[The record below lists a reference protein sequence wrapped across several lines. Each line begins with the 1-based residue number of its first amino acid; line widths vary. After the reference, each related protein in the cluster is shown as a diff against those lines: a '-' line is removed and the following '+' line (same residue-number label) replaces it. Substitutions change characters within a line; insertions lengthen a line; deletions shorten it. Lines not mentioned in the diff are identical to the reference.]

1 MNEAPRH
8 WPGIVQRFRA
18 DDGGIHVGGVALDR
32 LARRVGTTPFYAY
45 SRSFI
50 SERVAS
56 LRQVLP
62 PGLRLSYAVK
72 ANPMPAVVQHLAGLV
87 DGLDV
92 ASAGEMR
99 VALDTPMAP
108 AHISFAGPG
117 KRPDELARAVAAGVT
132 VSIEST
138 TELRRVAETGLE
150 QGVRPR
156 VAVRVNP
163 DFELK
168 ASGMQM
174 GGGPKAFGI
183 DAEVVPAVLREA
195 ASLGLDFEGF
205 QIFAGS
211 QNLDA
216 QALVESQRRT
226 VDLAIAL
233 AASAP
238 AQPRL
243 LNIGG
248 GFGIPYFPGDRP
260 LDLQPIADSLA
271 TLQQQVEAALPGSAM
286 LLELGRYLVGEAGVF
301 VCRVVDSKRSRGKLF
316 LITDGGL
323 HQHLAASGNF
333 GQVVR
338 RNYPIAVAGRPAE
351 GPLEAT
357 EVTGCLCTPIDVL
370 GRSARL
376 PPAEIGDLVVVFQSG
391 AYGLT
396 ASPTAFL
403 GHPAPPEVLV

>member
-338 RNYPIAVAGRPAE
+338 RNYPIAVVGRPAE

>member
-1 MNEAPRH
+1 MSEPPRH
-8 WPGIVQRFRA
+8 APEIFDRFRA
-18 DDGGIHVGGVALDR
+18 VDGGLEIGGVPLDR

-45 SRSFI
+45 SRALI
-50 SERVAS
+50 GERVAM
-56 LRQVLP
+56 LRQTLP
-62 PGLRLSYAVK
+62 SGIRLSYAVK

-92 ASAGEMR
+92 ASAGEMQ

-117 KRPDELARAVAAGVT
+117 KRPEELTRAVAAGVT
-132 VSIEST
+132 VNVESL
-138 TELRRVAETGLE
+138 TELRRVAEIGRS

-163 DFELK
+163 EFELK
-168 ASGMQM
+168 ASGMHM
-174 GGGPKAFGI
+174 GGGAKAFGV
-183 DAEVVPAVLREA
+183 DAEAVPALLRELA
-195 ASLGLDFEGF
+195 ALDLDFEGF

-216 QALVESQRRT
+216 GSLAESQRRT

-233 AASAP
+233 VAQAP
-238 AQPRL
+238 TPPRL

-248 GFGIPYFPGDRP
+248 GFGIPYFPGDAS
-260 LDLQPIADSLA
+260 LDLRPIAEGLA
-271 TLQQQVEAALPGSAM
+271 TLQQRVEQELPGSAM
-286 LLELGRYLVGEAGVF
+286 LLELGRYLVGEAGLF
-301 VCRVVDSKRSRGKLF
+301 VCRVVDRKRSRGKLF

-323 HQHLAASGNF
+323 HHHLAASGNF

-338 RNYPIAVAGRPAE
+338 RNYPILVNGGSSE
-351 GPLEAT
+351 SPLEPT

-370 GRSARL
+370 GRSVRL
-376 PPAEIGDLVVVFQSG
+376 PPAEVGDLVVVFQSG
-391 AYGLT
+391 AYGLS
-396 ASPTAFL
+396 ASPTGFL
-403 GHPAPPEVLV
+403 GHPAPTEVLV

>member
-18 DDGGIHVGGVALDR
+18 DDGGIHVGGVPLDR

-132 VSIEST
+132 VSIESA

-260 LDLQPIADSLA
+260 LDLQPIGDSLA
-271 TLQQQVEAALPGSAM
+271 TLQQRVEAALPGSAM